1 MRFFKLGRPF
11 KRYRIEY
18 YRKKLLKHPTFFIDQ
33 LSEYTTN
40 HLRRDM
46 KEVRFYPA
54 LLDSTCDIKQNK
66 LILILSSDNFFLCN
80 GEAITDNKKVIE
92 YQLKTKDISDH
103 FYKECYSRTSEFETT
118 ANDAYTEINSLLA
131 AVKSANSKRFKA
143 SQFFNFWHSSLLQD
157 HWQFFE
163 CRLDTDDFVL
173 LNYRLQK
180 KKHKNYYFN
189 PCLLFGA
196 TKETVYIGLDA
207 DENYYYCWLKIG
219 LIIDVSRKQIAV
231 SVDS

>member
-18 YRKKLLKHPTFFIDQ
+18 YRKKLLKHSTYFIDQ
-33 LSEYTTN
+33 LNESSTVS

-54 LLDSTCDIKQNK
+54 LLDSTSDIKLNK

-80 GEAITDNKKVIE
+80 GEANTDNKKVIE

-103 FYKECYSRTSEFETT
+103 FYRECYSRNSEYETT
-118 ANDAYTEINSLLA
+118 AKDAYTEINALLA
-131 AVKSANSKRFKA
+131 AAKSANSKRFRM
-143 SQFFNFWHSSLLQD
+143 SPFFNFWHSTLIQD
-157 HWQFFE
+157 NWQFFE
-163 CRLDTDDFVL
+163 CLLDTDDFVL
-173 LNYRLQK
+173 VRYRLHK
-180 KKHKNYYFN
+180 KKHKNYCFN

-196 TKETVYIGLDA
+196 TKESVYIGLDT
-207 DENYYYCWLKIG
+207 DENFYYCWLKIG
-219 LIIDVSRKQIAV
+219 LIIDVCKKQIV
-231 SVDS
+231 ITDS